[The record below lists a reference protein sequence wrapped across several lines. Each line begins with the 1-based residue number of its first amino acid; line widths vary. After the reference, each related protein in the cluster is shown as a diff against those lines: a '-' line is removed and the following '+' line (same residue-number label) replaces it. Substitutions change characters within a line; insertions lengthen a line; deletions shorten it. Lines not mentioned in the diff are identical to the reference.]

1 MLQGIEEITPTTKKL
16 KIQIPPDVIN
26 EEINRAYNK
35 IRASAKMPGFR
46 AGKVPQAILEKK
58 FARDVEAQV
67 IEKIIPEFFAMAV
80 KEANIMPV
88 NYPSVE
94 EKIELVKGQP
104 LSFSVTVE
112 VKPEIK
118 NLTYEGIELKEKSF
132 SVEDKEVESAVKALQ
147 ESRALFQVSEDAV
160 REDDMA
166 VIDYDAFVDGSIVKE
181 LSVKDYPF
189 IVDTRQFTGEG
200 GRVTAMKELGNALL
214 GKNKGGAFELKI
226 NIEDTH
232 PNKSIAGK
240 EVILK
245 VSVTEVKKKVLPA
258 LDDEFAKGF
267 GCSDLEELKK
277 KAHDDLY
284 KKKKDAITMGYK
296 KELLDALISSHGF
309 DVPVSMIDREL
320 EALTV
325 NARKSFSQKDE
336 APVEFE
342 KLKQKFEP
350 IARDNVKSV
359 LILEA
364 IGIKEKVEISDEDV
378 NKFVNEL
385 AVQYR
390 ITPEEVKKLYLT
402 KDGSLD
408 RLKSRLFGEKVLD
421 LVLEKAVIKQ
431 DI

>member
-1 MLQGIEEITPTTKKL
+1 MLQGIEEITPTAKKL

-46 AGKVPQAILEKK
+46 SGKVPQAILEKK
-58 FARDVEAQV
+58 FAKDVETQV

-80 KEANIMPV
+80 KEAQIMPV

-104 LSFSVTVE
+104 LSFSVIVE

-118 NLTYEGIELKEKSF
+118 SLTYEGIELKEKSF
-132 SVEDKEVESAVKALQ
+132 SVEDKEVESTFKALQ

-160 REDDMA
+160 KEDDMA
-166 VIDYDAFVDGSIVKE
+166 VIDYDAFVDGSMVKE

-189 IVDTRQFTGEG
+189 LINTRQFTGEG
-200 GRVTAMKELGNALL
+200 ERVTAMRELNNALL
-214 GKNKGGAFELKI
+214 GKNKGDAFELKI

-232 PNKSIAGK
+232 PNKAIAGK

-277 KAHDDLY
+277 KARDDLY
-284 KKKKDAITMGYK
+284 KKKKDAITIGYK

-309 DVPVSMIDREL
+309 DVPPSMIDREL

-325 NARKSFSQKDE
+325 SARESFSQKGE
-336 APVEFE
+336 ATVEFDE
-342 KLKQKFEP
+342 LKQKFEP

-364 IGIKEKVEISDEDV
+364 IG
-378 NKFVNEL
+378 
-385 AVQYR
+385 
-390 ITPEEVKKLYLT
+390 KK
-402 KDGSLD
+402 
-408 RLKSRLFGEKVLD
+408 
-421 LVLEKAVIKQ
+421 
-431 DI
+431 